1 MKFFWRT
8 SCNLNPFTVF
18 QTKFWENILNTV
30 CLLLKI
36 GRNWLKFG
44 YIGLMQLKFLNKKI
58 FEKMKFFSPSWE
70 GDYMTDK
77 SHHLCQKL
85 TFLVVSFLLILVPLW
100 LFLLFS
106 PLLCRFLLLQ
116 HLNYCDTCNLLEIKL
131 IQILV
136 FLKHCGWLV
145 CWLDLLVISAVINTL
160 IHVWWFFSPIIGRN
174 LISMLFFFLFSVMP

>member
-1 MKFFWRT
+1 MVI
-8 SCNLNPFTVF
+8 LVDAIEVF
-18 QTKFWENILNTV
+18 EQ
-30 CLLLKI
+30 
-36 GRNWLKFG
+36 
-44 YIGLMQLKFLNKKI
+44 KI
-58 FEKMKFFSPSWE
+58 FEKMKFFSPSRE

-116 HLNYCDTCNLLEIKL
+116 YLNYCDTCNLLEIEL

-136 FLKHCGWLV
+136 FFLSTVG
-145 CWLDLLVISAVINTL
+145 DLFAD
-160 IHVWWFFSPIIGRN
+160 
-174 LISMLFFFLFSVMP
+174 